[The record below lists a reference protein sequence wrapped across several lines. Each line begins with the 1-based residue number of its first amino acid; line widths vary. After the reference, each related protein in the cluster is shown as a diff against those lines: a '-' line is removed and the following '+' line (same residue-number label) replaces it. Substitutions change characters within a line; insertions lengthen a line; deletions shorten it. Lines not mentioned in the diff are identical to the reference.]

1 MKYLDLLSTIGDIIF
16 AVDSIIIESKTI
28 TDAPTYAPSILSPCA
43 GCQLDDDNDSVFI
56 LIVLLII
63 AVLLLTGVCLWASTY
78 RPCSDHPREVDRE
91 EHTVSAVSNV
101 STTNDMELS
110 ISHNYDPIAI

>member
-1 MKYLDLLSTIGDIIF
+1 MIF
-16 AVDSIIIESKTI
+16 AVDSIIIESETI

-78 RPCSDHPREVDRE
+78 RPRSDPREIDRE
-91 EHTVSAVSNV
+91 EDTVSAASTVS
-101 STTNDMELS
+101 TNDMELS
-110 ISHNYDPIAI
+110 ISHNFDPLPI